1 MKKTI
6 LLSLMASSLLAE
18 DDGVFMSVGY
28 QIGEAAQMVKNTG
41 EIQKVSNAYEN
52 LNNLLTRYNELK
64 QTASSTNSSTA
75 QAVDNLKESA
85 SRLKTTPNTAN
96 QAVSSALSSAVAMWQ
111 VIASNLANNSL
122 PTDKYNEINT
132 ISQSLQNTLEN
143 KNTANNNITIEN
155 DYEQLLTQASTIIST
170 LQSQCPGI
178 DGGNGKPWGINA
190 SGNACNIFGSTFS
203 AINSMIN
210 SAKKAAEQA
219 RRTAP
224 EGPNQQSAF
233 NSMINSAKKAAEQA
247 RRTAPEGPNQQSAF
261 TDADFTK
268 NLNQVSSVINDTISY
283 LKGDNLATIYN
294 TLQKTPDSKGFHSL
308 VSRSSYS
315 YSLNET
321 KYSEFQTTTKE
332 FGHNPFRSVGL
343 INSQSNNGAMNGV
356 GVQLGYKQFFGKN
369 KFFGIRYY
377 AFFDYNH
384 AYIKSNFFN
393 SASNVFT
400 YGAGSDLLL
409 NFINGGSD
417 KNRKVSFG
425 IFGGI
430 ALAGTTW
437 LNNQSANLKITNSAY
452 SAKINNTNF
461 QFLFNTGLRL
471 QGIHHG
477 VELGV
482 KIPTI
487 NTNYYSFMGAKLA
500 FRRLYSVYFN
510 YVLAY

>member
-6 LLSLMASSLLAE
+6 LLSLMASSLFAE
-18 DDGVFMSVGY
+18 DDGAYMSVGY

-64 QTASSTNSSTA
+64 QTASNTNSSTA
-75 QAVDNLKESA
+75 QAIDNLKESA

-96 QAVSSALSSAVAMWQ
+96 QAVSSALSSAVGMWQ
-111 VIASNLANNSL
+111 VVASNLANNSL
-122 PTDKYNEINT
+122 STSEYNKINA
-132 ISQSLQNTLEN
+132 ISQLLQNTLEN
-143 KNTANNNITIEN
+143 KNNDLKIEN
-155 DYEQLLTQASTIIST
+155 DYDHLLTQASTIINT

-190 SGNACNIFGSTFS
+190 SGNACAIFGNTFS
-203 AINSMIN
+203 AINSMID
-210 SAKKAAEQA
+210 SAKKAAEQF
-219 RRTAP
+219 RRTDP
-224 EGPNQQSAF
+224 SQPQNQQSAF
-233 NSMINSAKKAAEQA
+233 NN
-247 RRTAPEGPNQQSAF
+247 
-261 TDADFTK
+261 ADFNK

-283 LKGDNLATIYN
+283 LKGDNLETIYN
-294 TLQKTPDSKGFHSL
+294 TIQKTPNSKGFQSL

-321 KYSEFQTTTKE
+321 QYSQFQTTTKE

-437 LNNQSANLKITNSAY
+437 LNNQSANLRITNSAY

-477 VELGV
+477 IELGV

-500 FRRLYSVYFN
+500 YRRLYSLYLN

>member
-6 LLSLMASSLLAE
+6 LLSLMVSSLLAE

-28 QIGEAAQMVKNTG
+28 QIGEAA
-41 EIQKVSNAYEN
+41 QKVSNAYEN

-64 QTASSTNSSTA
+64 QTASNTDSSTA
-75 QAVDNLKESA
+75 QAINNLKESA
-85 SRLKTTPNTAN
+85 NRLKTTPNTAN

-122 PTDKYNEINT
+122 SASEYEKLKAT
-132 ISQSLQNTLEN
+132 SQLLQNTLEN
-143 KNTANNNITIEN
+143 KNTANNNTTIEN
-155 DYEQLLTQASTIIST
+155 DASKLLDDAKTIINT

-190 SGNACNIFGSTFS
+190 SGNACNIFGNTFS
-203 AINSMIN
+203 AINSMID
-210 SAKKAAEQA
+210 SAKKAAEQS
-219 RRTAP
+219 RRTDP
-224 EGPNQQSAF
+224 SQPNQ
-233 NSMINSAKKAAEQA
+233 
-247 RRTAPEGPNQQSAF
+247 PNTF
-261 TDADFTK
+261 TDADFNK

-283 LKGDNLATIYN
+283 LKGENLATIYN
-294 TLQKTPDSKGFHSL
+294 TLQKTPGSKGFQSL

-332 FGHNPFRSVGL
+332 FGNNPFRSVGL

-417 KNRKVSFG
+417 KNRKISFG

-437 LNNQSANLKITNSAY
+437 LNSQSANLKTTNSAY

>member
-6 LLSLMASSLLAE
+6 LLSLVASSLFAE
-18 DDGVFMSVGY
+18 NDGVFMSVGY
-28 QIGEAAQMVKNTG
+28 QIGEAAQIVKNTG
-41 EIQKVSNAYEN
+41 EIQKLSDTYEN
-52 LNNLLTRYNELK
+52 LDNLLTRYNELK
-64 QTASSTNSSTA
+64 QTATNTDSSTT
-75 QAVDNLKESA
+75 QAINNLKQSA
-85 SRLKTTPNTAN
+85 DRLKTTPNTAN
-96 QAVSSALSSAVAMWQ
+96 QAVSSALSSAVGMWQ
-111 VIASNLANNSL
+111 VIASNLANGTLS
-122 PTDKYNEINT
+122 TSEYNKINA
-132 ISQSLQNTLEN
+132 ISQLLQNTLEN
-143 KNTANNNITIEN
+143 KNNELTIAN
-155 DYEQLLTQASTIIST
+155 DYDQLLTQAKTIITT
-170 LQSQCPGI
+170 LQSQCPGV
-178 DGGNGKPWGINA
+178 DGGNGTPWGINA
-190 SGNACNIFGSTFS
+190 SGNACNIFGNTFN

-210 SAKKAAEQA
+210 SAKEAAAQS
-219 RRTAP
+219 RRTDP
-224 EGPNQQSAF
+224 ENPNTPTA
-233 NSMINSAKKAAEQA
+233 IN
-247 RRTAPEGPNQQSAF
+247 
-261 TDADFTK
+261 ADFTK
-268 NLNQVSSVINDTISY
+268 NLNQVSSIINDTISY
-283 LKGDNLATIYN
+283 LKGDNLETIYN
-294 TLQKTPDSKGFHSL
+294 TLQKTPDSKGFQSL

-321 KYSEFQTTTKE
+321 QYSQFQTTTKE

-343 INSQSNNGAMNGV
+343 INSQTNNGAMNGV

-417 KNRKVSFG
+417 RNRKISFG

-437 LNNQSANLKITNSAY
+437 LNSQFVNLKTTTNIY

-477 VELGV
+477 IELGV

-487 NTNYYSFMGAKLA
+487 NTNYYSFLGAKLA
-500 FRRLYSVYFN
+500 YRRLYSVYLN

>member
-18 DDGVFMSVGY
+18 DNGAYMSVGY
-28 QIGEAAQMVKNTG
+28 QIGEAVQQVKNTG

-64 QTASSTNSSTA
+64 QTASNTNSSTT
-75 QAVDNLKESA
+75 QAIDNLKESA

-96 QAVSSALSSAVAMWQ
+96 QAVSSALSSAVGMWQ
-111 VIASNLANNSL
+111 VVASNLASGTL
-122 PTDKYNEINT
+122 PTDKYNKINA
-132 ISQSLQNTLEN
+132 ISQLLQNTLN
-143 KNTANNNITIEN
+143 KNNDLTIGN
-155 DYEQLLTQASTIIST
+155 DYDHLLTQASTIINT
-170 LQSQCPGI
+170 LQTQCPGI
-178 DGGNGKPWGINA
+178 DGGNGKPWGINT
-190 SGNACNIFGSTFS
+190 SGNACNIFGNTFN
-203 AINSMIN
+203 AINSMID
-210 SAKKAAEQA
+210 SAKKAATDA
-219 RRTAP
+219 RRTSP
-224 EGPNQQSAF
+224 ESPNQ
-233 NSMINSAKKAAEQA
+233 
-247 RRTAPEGPNQQSAF
+247 PSAF
-261 TDADFTK
+261 TDADFNK

-321 KYSEFQTTTKE
+321 QYSQFQTTTKE

-377 AFFDYNH
+377 GFFDYNY

-500 FRRLYSVYFN
+500 YRRLYSLYLN

>member
-64 QTASSTNSSTA
+64 QTASSTDSSTA
-75 QAVDNLKESA
+75 QAIDNLKESA

-111 VIASNLANNSL
+111 VIASNLANGTL
-122 PTDKYNEINT
+122 PTSEYNKINA

-143 KNTANNNITIEN
+143 KNNDLTIGN
-155 DYEQLLTQASTIIST
+155 DYEQLLTQASTIINT

-190 SGNACNIFGSTFS
+190 SGNACNIFGNTFS
-203 AINSMIN
+203 AITSMID
-210 SAKKAAEQA
+210 SAKKAAAQS
-219 RRTAP
+219 RRTDP
-224 EGPNQQSAF
+224 ENPNKQNTFTNTDF
-233 NSMINSAKKAAEQA
+233 N
-247 RRTAPEGPNQQSAF
+247 
-261 TDADFTK
+261 K

-283 LKGDNLATIYN
+283 LKGENLATIYN
-294 TLQKTPDSKGFHSL
+294 TLQKTPGSKGFQSL

-409 NFINGGSD
+409 NLINGGSD
-417 KNRKVSFG
+417 KNRKISFG

-437 LNNQSANLKITNSAY
+437 LNSQFVNLKTTTSIYN
-452 SAKINNTNF
+452 AKINNTNF

>member
-6 LLSLMASSLLAE
+6 LLSLMVSSLLAE
-18 DDGVFMSVGY
+18 NDGVFMSVGY

-64 QTASSTNSSTA
+64 QTASNTDSSTA
-75 QAVDNLKESA
+75 QAIDNLKESA
-85 SRLKTTPNTAN
+85 SRLKTTPNSAN

-122 PTDKYNEINT
+122 PTDKYNKINT
-132 ISQSLQNTLEN
+132 ISQSLQNTLEK
-143 KNTANNNITIEN
+143 KNDLTIAN
-155 DYEQLLTQASTIIST
+155 DYDQLLTQASTIINT

-190 SGNACNIFGSTFS
+190 SGNACNIFGNTFS

-210 SAKKAAEQA
+210 SAKEAAAEA

-224 EGPNQQSAF
+224 EVPNQPSAF
-233 NSMINSAKKAAEQA
+233 NN
-247 RRTAPEGPNQQSAF
+247 
-261 TDADFTK
+261 ADFNK
-268 NLNQVSSVINDTISY
+268 NLNEVSSVINDTISY
-283 LKGDNLATIYN
+283 LKGDNLETIYN

-321 KYSEFQTTTKE
+321 QYSEFQTTTKE

-377 AFFDYNH
+377 AFFDYNY

-409 NFINGGSD
+409 NFINGGSNQ
-417 KNRKVSFG
+417 NRKVSFG

-437 LNNQSANLKITNSAY
+437 LNSQLVNLKTTTSIYN
-452 SAKINNTNF
+452 AKINNTNF

-500 FRRLYSVYFN
+500 YRRLYSVYFN

>member
-6 LLSLMASSLLAE
+6 LLSLMVSSLLAE

-75 QAVDNLKESA
+75 QAINNLKESA
-85 SRLKTTPNTAN
+85 NRLKTTPNTAN

-111 VIASNLANNSL
+111 VIASNLANGTLS
-122 PTDKYNEINT
+122 TSEYEKINT

-143 KNTANNNITIEN
+143 KNTANNNTTIDN
-155 DYEQLLTQASTIIST
+155 DASKLLDDAKTIINT
-170 LQSQCPGI
+170 LQSQCPRI

-190 SGNACNIFGSTFS
+190 SGNACNIFGNTFN
-203 AINSMIN
+203 AITSMID
-210 SAKKAAEQA
+210 SAKKAAAES
-219 RRTAP
+219 RRTNDP
-224 EGPNQQSAF
+224 SQGTNQQ
-233 NSMINSAKKAAEQA
+233 N
-247 RRTAPEGPNQQSAF
+247 AF
-261 TDADFTK
+261 TNADFNK

-283 LKGDNLATIYN
+283 LKGENLATIYN
-294 TLQKTPDSKGFHSL
+294 TLQKTPGSKGFQSL

-321 KYSEFQTTTKE
+321 QYSEFQTTTKE
-332 FGHNPFRSVGL
+332 FGNNPFRSVGL
-343 INSQSNNGAMNGV
+343 INSQSNNGVMNGV

-409 NFINGGSD
+409 NLINGGSNQ
-417 KNRKVSFG
+417 NRKISFG

-437 LNNQSANLKITNSAY
+437 LNSQSVNLKTTTSIYN
-452 SAKINNTNF
+452 AKINNTNF

>member
-18 DDGVFMSVGY
+18 NDGVFMSVGY
-28 QIGEAAQMVKNTG
+28 QIGEAVQQVKNTG

-64 QTASSTNSSTA
+64 QTASNTNSSTT
-75 QAVDNLKESA
+75 QAINNLKESA
-85 SRLKTTPNTAN
+85 SRLKTTPNSAN
-96 QAVSSALSSAVAMWQ
+96 QAVSSALSSAVGMWQ
-111 VIASNLANNSL
+111 VIASNLASGTL
-122 PTDKYNEINT
+122 PTNKYNEINA
-132 ISQSLQNTLEN
+132 ISQVLQNTLEN
-143 KNTANNNITIEN
+143 KNNDLTIAN
-155 DYEQLLTQASTIIST
+155 DYDQLLTQASTIIST

-190 SGNACNIFGSTFS
+190 SGNACAIFGSTFS
-203 AINSMIN
+203 AINSMID
-210 SAKKAAEQA
+210 SAKKAAAEA

-224 EGPNQQSAF
+224 EGLNQ
-233 NSMINSAKKAAEQA
+233 
-247 RRTAPEGPNQQSAF
+247 PSAF
-261 TDADFTK
+261 TNADFNK

-294 TLQKTPDSKGFHSL
+294 TLQKTPGSKGFHSL

-321 KYSEFQTTTKE
+321 QYSQFQTTTKE

-437 LNNQSANLKITNSAY
+437 LNSQSANLKITNSAY

>member
-18 DDGVFMSVGY
+18 NDGVFMSVGY
-28 QIGEAAQMVKNTG
+28 QIGEAVQQVKNTG

-64 QTASSTNSSTA
+64 QTASSTDSSTA
-75 QAVDNLKESA
+75 QAINNLKESA

-122 PTDKYNEINT
+122 SSSEYEKINT
-132 ISQSLQNTLEN
+132 ISQLLQNTLEN
-143 KNTANNNITIEN
+143 KNDLTIGN
-155 DYEQLLTQASTIIST
+155 DYEHLLTQASTIINT

-190 SGNACNIFGSTFS
+190 SGNACNIFGNTFS
-203 AINSMIN
+203 AINSMID
-210 SAKKAAEQA
+210 SAKKAAEQF
-219 RRTAP
+219 RRTDPSQGA
-224 EGPNQQSAF
+224 
-233 NSMINSAKKAAEQA
+233 
-247 RRTAPEGPNQQSAF
+247 NQQSAF
-261 TDADFTK
+261 TDANFTK

-283 LKGDNLATIYN
+283 LKGENLETIYN
-294 TLQKTPDSKGFHSL
+294 TLQKTPGSKGFQSL

-417 KNRKVSFG
+417 RNRKISFG

-437 LNNQSANLKITNSAY
+437 LNSQFVNLKTTTSIYN
-452 SAKINNTNF
+452 AKINNTNF

-510 YVLAY
+510 YILAY

>member
-6 LLSLMASSLLAE
+6 LLSLMVSSLLAE
-18 DDGVFMSVGY
+18 NDGVFMSVGY
-28 QIGEAAQMVKNTG
+28 QIGEAVQQVKNTG

-64 QTASSTNSSTA
+64 QTASNTNSSTT
-75 QAVDNLKESA
+75 QAINNLKESA
-85 SRLKTTPNTAN
+85 NRLKTTPNSAN
-96 QAVSSALSSAVAMWQ
+96 QAVSSALSSAVGMWQ
-111 VIASNLANNSL
+111 VIASNLASGTL
-122 PTDKYNEINT
+122 PTDKYNQINA
-132 ISQSLQNTLEN
+132 ISQVLQNTLEN
-143 KNTANNNITIEN
+143 KNNNLTIGN
-155 DYEQLLTQASTIIST
+155 DYDQLLTQASTIIST

-190 SGNACNIFGSTFS
+190 SGNACAIFGNTFS
-203 AINSMIN
+203 AITSMID

-219 RRTAP
+219 RRTDP
-224 EGPNQQSAF
+224 EGPNQ
-233 NSMINSAKKAAEQA
+233 
-247 RRTAPEGPNQQSAF
+247 PSAF
-261 TDADFTK
+261 TNADFTK

-321 KYSEFQTTTKE
+321 QYSQFQTTTKE

-343 INSQSNNGAMNGV
+343 INSQINNGAMNGL
-356 GVQLGYKQFFGKN
+356 GVQLGYKQFFGQN

-437 LNNQSANLKITNSAY
+437 LNSQLVNLKTTTSIY

-500 FRRLYSVYFN
+500 YRRLYSVYFN

>member
-18 DDGVFMSVGY
+18 NDGVFMSVGY
-28 QIGEAAQMVKNTG
+28 QIGEAVQQVKNTG

-64 QTASSTNSSTA
+64 QTASNTNSSTA
-75 QAVDNLKESA
+75 QAIDNLKESA
-85 SRLKTTPNTAN
+85 SRLKTTPNSAN
-96 QAVSSALSSAVAMWQ
+96 QAVSSALSSAVGMWQ
-111 VIASNLANNSL
+111 VIASNLANGTL
-122 PTDKYNEINT
+122 PASEYDKINA
-132 ISQSLQNTLEN
+132 ISQLLQNTLN
-143 KNTANNNITIEN
+143 KNNELTIGN
-155 DYEQLLTQASTIIST
+155 DYDQLLTQASTIINT
-170 LQSQCPGI
+170 LQTQCPGI

-190 SGNACNIFGSTFS
+190 SGNACAIFGNTFN
-203 AINSMIN
+203 AINSMIS
-210 SAKKAAEQA
+210 SAKKAAADA

-224 EGPNQQSAF
+224 ESPSQPSAF
-233 NSMINSAKKAAEQA
+233 NN
-247 RRTAPEGPNQQSAF
+247 
-261 TDADFTK
+261 ADFNK
-268 NLNQVSSVINDTISY
+268 NLNQVSSVIDDTISY

-294 TLQKTPDSKGFHSL
+294 TLQKTPDSKGFQSL

-321 KYSEFQTTTKE
+321 QYSQFQTTTKE

-343 INSQSNNGAMNGV
+343 INSQINNGAMNGV

-417 KNRKVSFG
+417 KNRKISFG

-437 LNNQSANLKITNSAY
+437 LNSQSANLKITNSAY

-500 FRRLYSVYFN
+500 YRRLYSVYFN

>member
-6 LLSLMASSLLAE
+6 LLPLMVSSLLAE
-18 DDGVFMSVGY
+18 NDGVFMSVGY
-28 QIGEAAQMVKNTG
+28 QIGEAVQQVKNTG

-64 QTASSTNSSTA
+64 QTASNTNSSTA
-75 QAVDNLKESA
+75 QAIDNLKESA
-85 SRLKTTPNTAN
+85 SRLKTTPNSAN

-111 VIASNLANNSL
+111 VIASNLAKNSL
-122 PTDKYNEINT
+122 PTSEYNKINA
-132 ISQSLQNTLEN
+132 ISQLLQNTLEN
-143 KNTANNNITIEN
+143 KNTANNNTTIDN
-155 DYEQLLTQASTIIST
+155 DASKLLDDAKTIINT

-203 AINSMIN
+203 AINSMID
-210 SAKKAAEQA
+210 SAKKAAAEA

-224 EGPNQQSAF
+224 ENQ
-233 NSMINSAKKAAEQA
+233 
-247 RRTAPEGPNQQSAF
+247 NQPSAF
-261 TDADFTK
+261 TNADFTK

-294 TLQKTPDSKGFHSL
+294 TLQKTPGSKGFQGL

-321 KYSEFQTTTKE
+321 KYSQFQTTTKE

-343 INSQSNNGAMNGV
+343 INSQSDNGAMNGV

-437 LNNQSANLKITNSAY
+437 LNSQLVNLKTTTSAY

-500 FRRLYSVYFN
+500 YRRLYSVYFN

>member
-18 DDGVFMSVGY
+18 NDGVFMSVGY

-41 EIQKVSNAYEN
+41 EIQKISNAYEN

-64 QTASSTNSSTA
+64 QTASNTNSSTA
-75 QAVDNLKESA
+75 QAIDNLKESA
-85 SRLKTTPNTAN
+85 NRLKTTPNTAN

-122 PTDKYNEINT
+122 PTNEYEKINT

-143 KNTANNNITIEN
+143 KNNELTIGN
-155 DYEQLLTQASTIIST
+155 DYEHLLTQASTIINT

-178 DGGNGKPWGINA
+178 DGGNGKPWGINT
-190 SGNACNIFGSTFS
+190 SGNACNIFGNTFN

-210 SAKKAAEQA
+210 SAKKAAAES
-219 RRTAP
+219 RRTNDP
-224 EGPNQQSAF
+224 SQG
-233 NSMINSAKKAAEQA
+233 
-247 RRTAPEGPNQQSAF
+247 TNQQSAF
-261 TDADFTK
+261 TDANFTK

-283 LKGDNLATIYN
+283 LKGENLATIYN
-294 TLQKTPDSKGFHSL
+294 TLQKTPGSKGFQGL

-332 FGHNPFRSVGL
+332 FGNNPFRSVGL

-417 KNRKVSFG
+417 KNRKISFG

-437 LNNQSANLKITNSAY
+437 LNSQFVNLKTTTSIYN
-452 SAKINNTNF
+452 AKINNTNF

-500 FRRLYSVYFN
+500 YRRLYSVYFN

>member
-64 QTASSTNSSTA
+64 QTASNTNSSTA
-75 QAVDNLKESA
+75 QAIDNLKESA
-85 SRLKTTPNTAN
+85 NRLKTTPNTAN
-96 QAVSSALSSAVAMWQ
+96 QAVSSALSSAVGMWQ
-111 VIASNLANNSL
+111 VIASNLANGTL
-122 PTDKYNEINT
+122 PTSEYEKLKAT
-132 ISQSLQNTLEN
+132 SQLLQNTLEN
-143 KNTANNNITIEN
+143 KNTANNNTTIDN
-155 DYEQLLTQASTIIST
+155 DASKLLDDAKTIIST

-190 SGNACNIFGSTFS
+190 SGNACNIFGNTFS
-203 AINSMIN
+203 AINSMID
-210 SAKKAAEQA
+210 SAKKAAAES
-219 RRTAP
+219 RRTNDP
-224 EGPNQQSAF
+224 SQG
-233 NSMINSAKKAAEQA
+233 
-247 RRTAPEGPNQQSAF
+247 TNQQSAF
-261 TDADFTK
+261 TDANFTK

-283 LKGDNLATIYN
+283 LKGENLATIYN
-294 TLQKTPDSKGFHSL
+294 TLQKTPGSKGFQGL

-321 KYSEFQTTTKE
+321 KYSQFQTTTKE
-332 FGHNPFRSVGL
+332 FGNNPFRSVGL

-409 NFINGGSD
+409 NLINGGSNQ
-417 KNRKVSFG
+417 NRKISFG

-437 LNNQSANLKITNSAY
+437 LNSQFVNLKTTTSIYN
-452 SAKINNTNF
+452 AKINNTNF

>member
-6 LLSLMASSLLAE
+6 LLSLMVSSLLAE

-64 QTASSTNSSTA
+64 QTASNTNSSTT
-75 QAVDNLKESA
+75 QAINNLKESA
-85 SRLKTTPNTAN
+85 SRLKTTPNTAKE
-96 QAVSSALSSAVAMWQ
+96 AVSSALSSAVGMWQ
-111 VIASNLANNSL
+111 VIASNLASGTL
-122 PTDKYNEINT
+122 PTSEYNQINA
-132 ISQSLQNTLEN
+132 ISQLLQNTLEN
-143 KNTANNNITIEN
+143 KNNDLKIEN
-155 DYEQLLTQASTIIST
+155 DYDQLLTQAGTIIST
-170 LQSQCPGI
+170 LQSQCPGV

-190 SGNACNIFGSTFS
+190 SGNACAIFGNTFN
-203 AINSMIN
+203 AITSMIN
-210 SAKKAAEQA
+210 SAKEAAKQA
-219 RRTAP
+219 RRDNP
-224 EGPNQQSAF
+224 EGPNQ
-233 NSMINSAKKAAEQA
+233 
-247 RRTAPEGPNQQSAF
+247 PSAF
-261 TDADFTK
+261 TNADFTK

-321 KYSEFQTTTKE
+321 QYSQFQTTTKE

-377 AFFDYNH
+377 GFFDYNH

-437 LNNQSANLKITNSAY
+437 LNSQLVNLKTTNSAY

-500 FRRLYSVYFN
+500 YRRLYSVYFN

>member
-6 LLSLMASSLLAE
+6 LLSLMASSLFAE
-18 DDGVFMSVGY
+18 DDGAYMSVGY

-64 QTASSTNSSTA
+64 QTDTNTDSSTT
-75 QAVDNLKESA
+75 QAIDNLKESA
-85 SRLKTTPNTAN
+85 NRLKTTPNTAN
-96 QAVSSALSSAVAMWQ
+96 QAVSSALSSAVGMWQ

-122 PTDKYNEINT
+122 PTDKYNEINA
-132 ISQSLQNTLEN
+132 ISQLLQNTLEN
-143 KNTANNNITIEN
+143 KNNDLTIEN
-155 DYEQLLTQASTIIST
+155 DYEHLLTQASTIITT
-170 LQSQCPGI
+170 LQSQCPSV

-190 SGNACNIFGSTFS
+190 SGNACAIFGNTFN
-203 AINSMIN
+203 AITSMID
-210 SAKKAAEQA
+210 SAKKAAADA

-233 NSMINSAKKAAEQA
+233 NN
-247 RRTAPEGPNQQSAF
+247 
-261 TDADFTK
+261 ADFTK

-283 LKGDNLATIYN
+283 LKGDNLETIYN
-294 TLQKTPDSKGFHSL
+294 AIQKTPNSKGFQSL

-321 KYSEFQTTTKE
+321 QYSQFQTTTKE

-377 AFFDYNH
+377 GFFDYNY

-417 KNRKVSFG
+417 RNRKVSFG

-477 VELGV
+477 IELGV

-500 FRRLYSVYFN
+500 YRRLYSLYLN

>member
-18 DDGVFMSVGY
+18 NDGVFMSVGY

-64 QTASSTNSSTA
+64 QTASNTNSSTA
-75 QAVDNLKESA
+75 QAIDNLKESA
-85 SRLKTTPNTAN
+85 NRLKTTPNSAN

-111 VIASNLANNSL
+111 VIASNLANGTL
-122 PTDKYNEINT
+122 PTNEYDKINA

-143 KNTANNNITIEN
+143 KNTANNNTTIDN
-155 DYEQLLTQASTIIST
+155 DYDQLLTRASTIIST

-190 SGNACNIFGSTFS
+190 SGNACNIFGNTFN
-203 AINSMIN
+203 AITSMID
-210 SAKKAAEQA
+210 SAKKAAEQS
-219 RRTAP
+219 RRTDP
-224 EGPNQQSAF
+224 SQPN
-233 NSMINSAKKAAEQA
+233 
-247 RRTAPEGPNQQSAF
+247 TF

-268 NLNQVSSVINDTISY
+268 NLNEVSSVINDTISY
-283 LKGDNLATIYN
+283 LKGENLATIYN
-294 TLQKTPDSKGFHSL
+294 TLQKTPNSKGFQSL

-321 KYSEFQTTTKE
+321 QYSEFQTTTKE

-409 NFINGGSD
+409 NFINGGSNQ
-417 KNRKVSFG
+417 NRKISFG

-437 LNNQSANLKITNSAY
+437 LNSQFVNLKTTTSIYN
-452 SAKINNTNF
+452 AKINNTNF

>member
-6 LLSLMASSLLAE
+6 LLPLMASSLLAE
-18 DDGVFMSVGY
+18 NDGVFMSVGY
-28 QIGEAAQMVKNTG
+28 QIGEAVQQVKNTG

-64 QTASSTNSSTA
+64 QTASNTNSSTA
-75 QAVDNLKESA
+75 QAINNLKESA
-85 SRLKTTPNTAN
+85 SRLKTTPNSAN
-96 QAVSSALSSAVAMWQ
+96 QAVSSALSSAVGMWQ
-111 VIASNLANNSL
+111 VVASNLASGTL
-122 PTDKYNEINT
+122 PTDKYNQINA
-132 ISQSLQNTLEN
+132 ISQLLQNTLEN
-143 KNTANNNITIEN
+143 KNNDLKIEN
-155 DYEQLLTQASTIIST
+155 DYDQLLTQASTIIST

-178 DGGNGKPWGINA
+178 DGGNGKPWDINA
-190 SGNACNIFGSTFS
+190 SGNACNIFGNTFN
-203 AINSMIN
+203 AITSMID

-219 RRTAP
+219 RRTDP
-224 EGPNQQSAF
+224 EGPNQ
-233 NSMINSAKKAAEQA
+233 
-247 RRTAPEGPNQQSAF
+247 PNAF
-261 TDADFTK
+261 TNADFNK

-294 TLQKTPDSKGFHSL
+294 TLQKTPGSKGLNL

-321 KYSEFQTTTKE
+321 QYSEFQTTTKE

-400 YGAGSDLLL
+400 YGTGSDLLL

-417 KNRKVSFG
+417 KNRKISFG

-437 LNNQSANLKITNSAY
+437 LNNQSANLKITNSTY

-500 FRRLYSVYFN
+500 YRRLYSVYFN

>member
-6 LLSLMASSLLAE
+6 LLSLMVSSLLAE
-18 DDGVFMSVGY
+18 NDGVFMSVGY
-28 QIGEAAQMVKNTG
+28 QIGEAVQRVKNTG

-64 QTASSTNSSTA
+64 QTASSTDSSTA
-75 QAVDNLKESA
+75 QAINNLKESA
-85 SRLKTTPNTAN
+85 NRLKTTPNSAN
-96 QAVSSALSSAVAMWQ
+96 QAVSSALSSAVGMWQ
-111 VIASNLANNSL
+111 VVASNLASGTL
-122 PTDKYNEINT
+122 PTDKYNQINA
-132 ISQSLQNTLEN
+132 ISQLLQNTLN
-143 KNTANNNITIEN
+143 KNNELTIDN
-155 DYEQLLTQASTIIST
+155 DASKLLDDAKTIITT
-170 LQSQCPGI
+170 LQTQCPGV

-203 AINSMIN
+203 AINSMID
-210 SAKKAAEQA
+210 SAKEAAADA

-224 EGPNQQSAF
+224 ESPSQPSAF
-233 NSMINSAKKAAEQA
+233 NN
-247 RRTAPEGPNQQSAF
+247 
-261 TDADFTK
+261 ADFNK

-321 KYSEFQTTTKE
+321 QYSQFQTTTKE

-343 INSQSNNGAMNGV
+343 INSQINNGAMNGV

-437 LNNQSANLKITNSAY
+437 LNSQLVNLKTTTSIYN
-452 SAKINNTNF
+452 AKINNTNF

-500 FRRLYSVYFN
+500 YRRLYSVYFN

>member
-18 DDGVFMSVGY
+18 DDGVFLSVGY

-64 QTASSTNSSTA
+64 QTASNTDSSTA
-75 QAVDNLKESA
+75 QAIDNLKESA
-85 SRLKTTPNTAN
+85 NRLKTTPNSTN
-96 QAVSSALSSAVAMWQ
+96 QAVSSALSSAVGMWQ

-122 PTDKYNEINT
+122 PTSEYEKINT

-143 KNTANNNITIEN
+143 KNNNLTIGN
-155 DYEQLLTQASTIIST
+155 DYEHLLGQASAIIST

-190 SGNACNIFGSTFS
+190 SGNACNIFGNTFS

-210 SAKKAAEQA
+210 SAKKAAAQS
-219 RRTAP
+219 RRTDP
-224 EGPNQQSAF
+224 ESPNQ
-233 NSMINSAKKAAEQA
+233 
-247 RRTAPEGPNQQSAF
+247 PNTF
-261 TDADFTK
+261 TDADFNK

-294 TLQKTPDSKGFHSL
+294 TIQKTPGSKGFQSL
-308 VSRSSYS
+308 VSRSSHS

-321 KYSEFQTTTKE
+321 QYSEFQTTTKE

-409 NFINGGSD
+409 NFINGGSNQ
-417 KNRKVSFG
+417 NRKISFG

-437 LNNQSANLKITNSAY
+437 LNSQFVNLKTTTSIY

-500 FRRLYSVYFN
+500 YRRLYSVYFN

>member
-18 DDGVFMSVGY
+18 NDGVFMSVGY
-28 QIGEAAQMVKNTG
+28 QIGEAVQQVKNTG

-64 QTASSTNSSTA
+64 QTASNTNSSTA
-75 QAVDNLKESA
+75 QAIDNLKESA

-96 QAVSSALSSAVAMWQ
+96 QAVSSALSSAVGMWQ
-111 VIASNLANNSL
+111 VVASNLASGTL
-122 PTDKYNEINT
+122 PTNKYNEINA
-132 ISQSLQNTLEN
+132 ISQLLQNTLN
-143 KNTANNNITIEN
+143 KNNELTIEN
-155 DYEQLLTQASTIIST
+155 DYDQLLTQASTIINT

-190 SGNACNIFGSTFS
+190 SGNACTIFGNTFS
-203 AINSMIN
+203 AITSMID
-210 SAKKAAEQA
+210 SAKKAAADA

-224 EGPNQQSAF
+224 ENPNQQNSF
-233 NSMINSAKKAAEQA
+233 NN
-247 RRTAPEGPNQQSAF
+247 
-261 TDADFTK
+261 ADFNK
-268 NLNQVSSVINDTISY
+268 NLNQVSSVIDDTISY

-294 TLQKTPDSKGFHSL
+294 TLQKTPDSKGFQSL

-321 KYSEFQTTTKE
+321 QYSEFQTTTKE

-437 LNNQSANLKITNSAY
+437 LNSQSANLKITNSAY
-452 SAKINNTNF
+452 NAKINNTNF

-500 FRRLYSVYFN
+500 YRRLYSVYFN

>member
-1 MKKTI
+1 
-6 LLSLMASSLLAE
+6 MASSLLAE

-64 QTASSTNSSTA
+64 QTASNTNSSTA
-75 QAVDNLKESA
+75 QAIDNLKESA
-85 SRLKTTPNTAN
+85 NRLKTTPNSAN
-96 QAVSSALSSAVAMWQ
+96 QAVSSALSSAVGMWQ

-122 PTDKYNEINT
+122 PTSEYEKINT

-143 KNTANNNITIEN
+143 KNNELTIGN
-155 DYEQLLTQASTIIST
+155 DYDQLLTQASTIINT

-190 SGNACNIFGSTFS
+190 SGNACNIFGNTFN
-203 AINSMIN
+203 AINSMID
-210 SAKKAAEQA
+210 SAKKAAAQS
-219 RRTAP
+219 RRTDP
-224 EGPNQQSAF
+224 ENPNQ
-233 NSMINSAKKAAEQA
+233 
-247 RRTAPEGPNQQSAF
+247 PNTF
-261 TDADFTK
+261 TDADFNK

-283 LKGDNLATIYN
+283 LKGENLATIYN
-294 TLQKTPDSKGFHSL
+294 TLQKTPNSKGFQSL

-321 KYSEFQTTTKE
+321 QYSQFQTTTKE
-332 FGHNPFRSVGL
+332 FGNNPFRSVGL
-343 INSQSNNGAMNGV
+343 INSQSNSGAMNGV

-409 NFINGGSD
+409 NFINGGSNQ
-417 KNRKVSFG
+417 NRKISFG

-437 LNNQSANLKITNSAY
+437 LNSQFVNLKTTTSIYN
-452 SAKINNTNF
+452 AKINNTNF

>member
-6 LLSLMASSLLAE
+6 LLSLMVSSLLAE
-18 DDGVFMSVGY
+18 NDGVFMSVGY
-28 QIGEAAQMVKNTG
+28 QIGEAVQQVKNTG

-64 QTASSTNSSTA
+64 QTASNTNSSTT
-75 QAVDNLKESA
+75 QAIDNLKESA

-96 QAVSSALSSAVAMWQ
+96 QAVSSALSSAVGMWQ

-122 PTDKYNEINT
+122 STSEYNKINA
-132 ISQSLQNTLEN
+132 ISQLLQNTLEN
-143 KNTANNNITIEN
+143 KNNDLKIEN
-155 DYEQLLTQASTIIST
+155 DYEHLLTQASTIINT
-170 LQSQCPGI
+170 LQSQCPGV

-190 SGNACNIFGSTFS
+190 SGNACAIFGNTFN
-203 AINSMIN
+203 AINSMID
-210 SAKKAAEQA
+210 SAKKAAADA
-219 RRTAP
+219 RRTSP
-224 EGPNQQSAF
+224 KS
-233 NSMINSAKKAAEQA
+233 
-247 RRTAPEGPNQQSAF
+247 PNQQSAF
-261 TDADFTK
+261 TNADFNK

-283 LKGDNLATIYN
+283 LKGDNLETIYN
-294 TLQKTPDSKGFHSL
+294 AIQKTPNSKGFQSL

-321 KYSEFQTTTKE
+321 QYSQFQTTTKE

-377 AFFDYNH
+377 SFFDYNY

-400 YGAGSDLLL
+400 YGTGSDLLL

-500 FRRLYSVYFN
+500 YRRLYSLYLN

>member
-6 LLSLMASSLLAE
+6 LLPLMASSLLAE
-18 DDGVFMSVGY
+18 NDGVFMSVGY
-28 QIGEAAQMVKNTG
+28 QIGEAVQQVKNTG

-64 QTASSTNSSTA
+64 QTATNTDSSTA
-75 QAVDNLKESA
+75 QAINNLKESA
-85 SRLKTTPNTAN
+85 NRLKTTPNSAN
-96 QAVSSALSSAVAMWQ
+96 QAVSSALSSAVGMWQ
-111 VIASNLANNSL
+111 VVASNLANNSL
-122 PTDKYNEINT
+122 STSEYNKINA
-132 ISQSLQNTLEN
+132 ISQLLQNTLEN
-143 KNTANNNITIEN
+143 KNNDLKIEN
-155 DYEQLLTQASTIIST
+155 DYDHLLTQASTIINT

-190 SGNACNIFGSTFS
+190 SGNACAIFGNTFS
-203 AINSMIN
+203 AITSMID
-210 SAKKAAEQA
+210 SAKKAATQS
-219 RRTAP
+219 RRTDP
-224 EGPNQQSAF
+224 ENPNQQSAF
-233 NSMINSAKKAAEQA
+233 IN
-247 RRTAPEGPNQQSAF
+247 
-261 TDADFTK
+261 ADFNK

-321 KYSEFQTTTKE
+321 QYSQFQTTTKE

-343 INSQSNNGAMNGV
+343 INSQINNGAMNGV

-417 KNRKVSFG
+417 KNRKISFG

-437 LNNQSANLKITNSAY
+437 LNSQLVNLKTTTSIYN
-452 SAKINNTNF
+452 AKINNTNF

-500 FRRLYSVYFN
+500 YRRLYSVYFN

>member
-6 LLSLMASSLLAE
+6 LLSLMASSLFAE
-18 DDGVFMSVGY
+18 DDGAYMSVGY
-28 QIGEAAQMVKNTG
+28 QIGEAVQQVKNTG

-64 QTASSTNSSTA
+64 QTASNTDSSTA
-75 QAVDNLKESA
+75 QAIDNLKESA
-85 SRLKTTPNTAN
+85 SRLKTTPNSTN
-96 QAVSSALSSAVAMWQ
+96 QAVSSALSSAVGMWQ
-111 VIASNLANNSL
+111 VIASNLASGTL

-132 ISQSLQNTLEN
+132 ISQLLQNTLEN
-143 KNTANNNITIEN
+143 KNNELTIAN
-155 DYEQLLTQASTIIST
+155 DYDQLLTQASTIIST
-170 LQSQCPGI
+170 LQSQCPGV

-190 SGNACNIFGSTFS
+190 SGNACTIFGSTFN
-203 AINSMIN
+203 AINSMID
-210 SAKKAAEQA
+210 SAKEAAAQS
-219 RRTAP
+219 RRTDP
-224 EGPNQQSAF
+224 SQPNQ
-233 NSMINSAKKAAEQA
+233 
-247 RRTAPEGPNQQSAF
+247 PNAF
-261 TDADFTK
+261 TNADFNK

-294 TLQKTPDSKGFHSL
+294 TIQKTPGSKGFQSL
-308 VSRSSYS
+308 VSRSSHS

-321 KYSEFQTTTKE
+321 QYSEFQTTTKE

-409 NFINGGSD
+409 NFINGGSNQ
-417 KNRKVSFG
+417 NRKISFG

-437 LNNQSANLKITNSAY
+437 LNSQFVNLKTTTSIY

-500 FRRLYSVYFN
+500 YRRLYSVYFN

>member
-6 LLSLMASSLLAE
+6 LLSLMVSSLLAE
-18 DDGVFMSVGY
+18 NDGVFMSVGY
-28 QIGEAAQMVKNTG
+28 QIGEAVQQVKNTG

-64 QTASSTNSSTA
+64 QTASNTNSSTT
-75 QAVDNLKESA
+75 QSINNLKESA
-85 SRLKTTPNTAN
+85 SRLKTTPNSAN
-96 QAVSSALSSAVAMWQ
+96 QAVSSALSSAVGMWQ
-111 VIASNLANNSL
+111 VIASNLASGTL
-122 PTDKYNEINT
+122 PTDKYNQINA
-132 ISQSLQNTLEN
+132 ISQLLQNTLEN
-143 KNTANNNITIEN
+143 KNNDLKIEN
-155 DYEQLLTQASTIIST
+155 DYDQLLTQASTIINT

-190 SGNACNIFGSTFS
+190 SGNACAIFGSTFN
-203 AINSMIN
+203 AITSMID
-210 SAKKAAEQA
+210 SAKKAAAQS
-219 RRTAP
+219 RRTSP
-224 EGPNQQSAF
+224 EGPNQ
-233 NSMINSAKKAAEQA
+233 
-247 RRTAPEGPNQQSAF
+247 PNAF
-261 TDADFTK
+261 TNADFNK

-321 KYSEFQTTTKE
+321 QYSEFQTTTKE

-437 LNNQSANLKITNSAY
+437 LNSQFMNLKTTTSIY

-477 VELGV
+477 IELGV

>member
-6 LLSLMASSLLAE
+6 LLPLMASSLLAE
-18 DDGVFMSVGY
+18 NDGVFMSVGY
-28 QIGEAAQMVKNTG
+28 QIGEAVQQVKNTG

-64 QTASSTNSSTA
+64 QTASNTDSSTA
-75 QAVDNLKESA
+75 QAIDNLKESA
-85 SRLKTTPNTAN
+85 NRLKTTPNSAN
-96 QAVSSALSSAVAMWQ
+96 QAVSSALSSAVGMWQ
-111 VIASNLANNSL
+111 VIASNLASGTL
-122 PTDKYNEINT
+122 STDKYNQINA
-132 ISQSLQNTLEN
+132 ISQLLQNTLN
-143 KNTANNNITIEN
+143 KNNELTIGN
-155 DYEQLLTQASTIIST
+155 DYDQLLTQASTIITT
-170 LQSQCPGI
+170 LQTQCPGV

-190 SGNACNIFGSTFS
+190 SGNACAIFGNTFN
-203 AINSMIN
+203 AINSMID
-210 SAKKAAEQA
+210 SAKKAAAEA
-219 RRTAP
+219 RRTSP
-224 EGPNQQSAF
+224 EGPSQ
-233 NSMINSAKKAAEQA
+233 
-247 RRTAPEGPNQQSAF
+247 PSAF
-261 TDADFTK
+261 TNADFNK

-321 KYSEFQTTTKE
+321 QYSEFQTTTKE

-417 KNRKVSFG
+417 KNRKISFG

-437 LNNQSANLKITNSAY
+437 LNSQSANLKITNSAY

-500 FRRLYSVYFN
+500 YRRLYSVYFN

>member
-18 DDGVFMSVGY
+18 NDGVFMSVGY
-28 QIGEAAQMVKNTG
+28 QIGEAVQQVKNTG

-64 QTASSTNSSTA
+64 QTASNTNSSTA
-75 QAVDNLKESA
+75 QAIDNLKESA

-111 VIASNLANNSL
+111 VIASNLASGTL
-122 PTDKYNEINT
+122 PTSEYNQINA
-132 ISQSLQNTLEN
+132 ISQLLQNTLEN
-143 KNTANNNITIEN
+143 KNNDLKIEN
-155 DYEQLLTQASTIIST
+155 DYEHLLTQASTIINT

-190 SGNACNIFGSTFS
+190 SGNACTIFGNTFS
-203 AINSMIN
+203 AINSMIS
-210 SAKKAAEQA
+210 SAKKAAADA

-224 EGPNQQSAF
+224 ESPSQPSAF
-233 NSMINSAKKAAEQA
+233 NN
-247 RRTAPEGPNQQSAF
+247 
-261 TDADFTK
+261 ADFNK

-294 TLQKTPDSKGFHSL
+294 TLQKTPDSKGFQSL

-321 KYSEFQTTTKE
+321 QYSQFQTTTKE

-417 KNRKVSFG
+417 KNRKISFG

-437 LNNQSANLKITNSAY
+437 LNSQSANLKTTTSIYN
-452 SAKINNTNF
+452 AKINNTNF

-500 FRRLYSVYFN
+500 YRRLYSVYFN

>member
-18 DDGVFMSVGY
+18 NDGVFMSVGY

-64 QTASSTNSSTA
+64 QTASNTDSSTA
-75 QAVDNLKESA
+75 QAIDNLKESA
-85 SRLKTTPNTAN
+85 SRLKTTPNSAN

-122 PTDKYNEINT
+122 PTNEYEKINT
-132 ISQSLQNTLEN
+132 ISQSLQNTLEK
-143 KNTANNNITIEN
+143 KNYLTIEN
-155 DYEQLLTQASTIIST
+155 DYDQLLTQASTIINT

-190 SGNACNIFGSTFS
+190 SGNACNIFGNTFS
-203 AINSMIN
+203 AITSMIN
-210 SAKKAAEQA
+210 SAKKAAADA
-219 RRTAP
+219 RRT
-224 EGPNQQSAF
+224 S
-233 NSMINSAKKAAEQA
+233 
-247 RRTAPEGPNQQSAF
+247 PEGPNQQSAF
-261 TDADFTK
+261 TNADFNK

-294 TLQKTPDSKGFHSL
+294 TLQKTPGSKGFQSL

-321 KYSEFQTTTKE
+321 QYSQFQTTTKE

-377 AFFDYNH
+377 GFFDYNY

-409 NFINGGSD
+409 NFINGGSNQ
-417 KNRKVSFG
+417 NRKISFG

-437 LNNQSANLKITNSAY
+437 LNSQFVNLKTTTSIYN
-452 SAKINNTNF
+452 AKINNTNF

-500 FRRLYSVYFN
+500 YRRLYSVYFN

>member
-6 LLSLMASSLLAE
+6 LLSLMVSSLLAE
-18 DDGVFMSVGY
+18 NDGVFMSVGY
-28 QIGEAAQMVKNTG
+28 QIGEAVQQVKNTG

-64 QTASSTNSSTA
+64 QTASNTDSSTT
-75 QAVDNLKESA
+75 QAINNLKESA
-85 SRLKTTPNTAN
+85 SRLKTTPNSAN
-96 QAVSSALSSAVAMWQ
+96 QAVSSALSSAVGMWQ
-111 VIASNLANNSL
+111 VIASNLASGTL
-122 PTDKYNEINT
+122 PTDKYNQINA
-132 ISQSLQNTLEN
+132 ISQLLQNTLEN
-143 KNTANNNITIEN
+143 KNNDLKIEN
-155 DYEQLLTQASTIIST
+155 DYDQLLTQASTIINT

-190 SGNACNIFGSTFS
+190 SGNACTIFGSTFS
-203 AINSMIN
+203 AITSMID
-210 SAKKAAEQA
+210 SAKKAAEQF
-219 RRTAP
+219 RRTDP
-224 EGPNQQSAF
+224 SQPQNQQ
-233 NSMINSAKKAAEQA
+233 N
-247 RRTAPEGPNQQSAF
+247 AF

-268 NLNQVSSVINDTISY
+268 NLNQVSSVINNTISY

-294 TLQKTPDSKGFHSL
+294 TLQKTPDSKGFQSL

-321 KYSEFQTTTKE
+321 QYSEFQTTTKE

-343 INSQSNNGAMNGV
+343 INSQINNGAMNGV

-417 KNRKVSFG
+417 KNRKISFG

-437 LNNQSANLKITNSAY
+437 LNSQLVNLKTTTSIYN
-452 SAKINNTNF
+452 AKINNTNF

-500 FRRLYSVYFN
+500 YRRLYSVYFN

>member
-6 LLSLMASSLLAE
+6 LLSLMVSSLFAE
-18 DDGVFMSVGY
+18 DDGAYMSVGY

-64 QTASSTNSSTA
+64 QTASNTDSSTA
-75 QAVDNLKESA
+75 QAIDNLKESA

-96 QAVSSALSSAVAMWQ
+96 QAVSQALSSAVGMWQ

-122 PTDKYNEINT
+122 SSSEYEKLKAT
-132 ISQSLQNTLEN
+132 SQLLQNTLEN
-143 KNTANNNITIEN
+143 KNNNLKIEN
-155 DYEQLLTQASTIIST
+155 DYDQLLTQASTIINT
-170 LQSQCPGI
+170 LQSQCPGV

-190 SGNACNIFGSTFS
+190 SGNACAIFGNTFS
-203 AINSMIN
+203 AINSMID
-210 SAKKAAEQA
+210 SAKKAAAEA
-219 RRTAP
+219 RRTSP
-224 EGPNQQSAF
+224 ES
-233 NSMINSAKKAAEQA
+233 
-247 RRTAPEGPNQQSAF
+247 PNQQSAF
-261 TDADFTK
+261 TNADFNK

-283 LKGDNLATIYN
+283 LKGDNLETIYN
-294 TLQKTPDSKGFHSL
+294 TLQKTPNSKGFQSL

-321 KYSEFQTTTKE
+321 QYSQFQTTTKE

-377 AFFDYNH
+377 GFFDYNY

-477 VELGV
+477 IELGV

-500 FRRLYSVYFN
+500 YRRLYSLYLN

>member
-6 LLSLMASSLLAE
+6 LLSLMASFLLAE

-64 QTASSTNSSTA
+64 QTASNTNSSTA
-75 QAVDNLKESA
+75 QAIDNLKESA
-85 SRLKTTPNTAN
+85 NRLKTTPNTAN

-111 VIASNLANNSL
+111 VIASNLANGTL
-122 PTDKYNEINT
+122 PTSEYEKLKAT
-132 ISQSLQNTLEN
+132 SQLLQNTLEN
-143 KNTANNNITIEN
+143 KSTANNNTTIEN
-155 DYEQLLTQASTIIST
+155 DYEQLLTQASTIINT

-190 SGNACNIFGSTFS
+190 SGNACNIFGNTFN
-203 AINSMIN
+203 AITSMID
-210 SAKKAAEQA
+210 SAKKAAAES
-219 RRTAP
+219 RRTNDP
-224 EGPNQQSAF
+224 SQG
-233 NSMINSAKKAAEQA
+233 
-247 RRTAPEGPNQQSAF
+247 TNQQSAF
-261 TDADFTK
+261 TNADFNK
-268 NLNQVSSVINDTISY
+268 NLNQVSSVINNTISY
-283 LKGDNLATIYN
+283 LKGENLATIYN
-294 TLQKTPDSKGFHSL
+294 TLQKTPGSKGFQSL

-321 KYSEFQTTTKE
+321 QYSEFQTTTKE
-332 FGHNPFRSVGL
+332 FGNNPFRSVGL

-409 NFINGGSD
+409 NFINGGSNQ
-417 KNRKVSFG
+417 NRKISFG

-437 LNNQSANLKITNSAY
+437 LNSQSANLKITNSAY

>member
-18 DDGVFMSVGY
+18 NDGVFMSVGY
-28 QIGEAAQMVKNTG
+28 QIGEAVQQVKNTG

-64 QTASSTNSSTA
+64 QTASNTNSSTA
-75 QAVDNLKESA
+75 QAIDNLKESA
-85 SRLKTTPNTAN
+85 SRLKTTPNSAN
-96 QAVSSALSSAVAMWQ
+96 QAVSSALSSAVGMWQ
-111 VIASNLANNSL
+111 VIASNLANGTL
-122 PTDKYNEINT
+122 PTSEYDKINA
-132 ISQSLQNTLEN
+132 ISQLLQNTLEN
-143 KNTANNNITIEN
+143 KNNNLTIGN
-155 DYEQLLTQASTIIST
+155 DYEHLLGQAKTIIST

-178 DGGNGKPWGINA
+178 DGGNGKPWGINT
-190 SGNACNIFGSTFS
+190 SGNACTIFGSTFN
-203 AINSMIN
+203 AITSMID
-210 SAKKAAEQA
+210 SAKKAAAEA

-224 EGPNQQSAF
+224 EGPNQPS
-233 NSMINSAKKAAEQA
+233 
-247 RRTAPEGPNQQSAF
+247 TF

-321 KYSEFQTTTKE
+321 QYSQFQTTTKE

-384 AYIKSNFFN
+384 AYIKSNLFN

-409 NFINGGSD
+409 NFINGGSNQ
-417 KNRKVSFG
+417 NRKVSFG

-437 LNNQSANLKITNSAY
+437 LNSQSANLKITTSAY
-452 SAKINNTNF
+452 NAKINNTNF

-500 FRRLYSVYFN
+500 YRRLYSVYFN

>member
-18 DDGVFMSVGY
+18 NDGVFMSVGY

-64 QTASSTNSSTA
+64 QTASNTDSSTA
-75 QAVDNLKESA
+75 QAIGNLKESA

-96 QAVSSALSSAVAMWQ
+96 QAVSSALSSAVGMWQ
-111 VIASNLANNSL
+111 VVASNLANNSL
-122 PTDKYNEINT
+122 STDKYNQINA
-132 ISQSLQNTLEN
+132 ISQLLQNTLEN
-143 KNTANNNITIEN
+143 KNNDLKIEN
-155 DYEQLLTQASTIIST
+155 DYDQLLTQASTIIST

-190 SGNACNIFGSTFS
+190 SGNACAIFGNTFS
-203 AINSMIN
+203 AINSMID
-210 SAKKAAEQA
+210 SAKKVAADA
-219 RRTAP
+219 RRTSP
-224 EGPNQQSAF
+224 ESPNQ
-233 NSMINSAKKAAEQA
+233 
-247 RRTAPEGPNQQSAF
+247 PNAF
-261 TDADFTK
+261 TNADFNK

-294 TLQKTPDSKGFHSL
+294 TLQKTPDSKGFQSL

-321 KYSEFQTTTKE
+321 QYSEFQTTTKE

-417 KNRKVSFG
+417 RNRKISFG

-477 VELGV
+477 IELGV

-500 FRRLYSVYFN
+500 YRRLYSVYFN

>member
-6 LLSLMASSLLAE
+6 LLSLMASSLFAE
-18 DDGVFMSVGY
+18 DDGAYMSVGY

-41 EIQKVSNAYEN
+41 EIQKVSNVYEN

-64 QTASSTNSSTA
+64 QTDTNTDSSTA
-75 QAVDNLKESA
+75 QAIDNLKESA

-96 QAVSSALSSAVAMWQ
+96 QAVSSALSSAVGMWQ

-122 PTDKYNEINT
+122 STSEYNQINA
-132 ISQSLQNTLEN
+132 ISQLLQNTLEN
-143 KNTANNNITIEN
+143 KNDLKIEN
-155 DYEQLLTQASTIIST
+155 DYDQLLTQAGTIINT

-190 SGNACNIFGSTFS
+190 SGNACTIFGNTFN
-203 AINSMIN
+203 AINSMID
-210 SAKKAAEQA
+210 SAKKAAAEA
-219 RRTAP
+219 RRTDP
-224 EGPNQQSAF
+224 ESPNQ
-233 NSMINSAKKAAEQA
+233 
-247 RRTAPEGPNQQSAF
+247 PSAF
-261 TDADFTK
+261 TNADFNK

-321 KYSEFQTTTKE
+321 QYSQFQTTTKE

-452 SAKINNTNF
+452 STKINNTNF

>member
-6 LLSLMASSLLAE
+6 LLSLMVSSLLAE
-18 DDGVFMSVGY
+18 NDGVFMSVGY
-28 QIGEAAQMVKNTG
+28 QIGEAVQQVKNTG

-64 QTASSTNSSTA
+64 QTASNTDSSTA
-75 QAVDNLKESA
+75 QAINNLKESA

-96 QAVSSALSSAVAMWQ
+96 QAVSSALSSAVGMWQ
-111 VIASNLANNSL
+111 VIASNLASGTL
-122 PTDKYNEINT
+122 PTDKYNQINA
-132 ISQSLQNTLEN
+132 ISQLLQNTLEN
-143 KNTANNNITIEN
+143 KNNDLKIEN
-155 DYEQLLTQASTIIST
+155 DYEHLLTQASTIIST

-190 SGNACNIFGSTFS
+190 SGNACNIFGNTFN
-203 AINSMIN
+203 AINSMID
-210 SAKKAAEQA
+210 SAKKAAAEA
-219 RRTAP
+219 RRTSP
-224 EGPNQQSAF
+224 ENPNQQ
-233 NSMINSAKKAAEQA
+233 N
-247 RRTAPEGPNQQSAF
+247 AF
-261 TDADFTK
+261 TNADFNK
-268 NLNQVSSVINDTISY
+268 NLNQVSSVIDDTISY

-321 KYSEFQTTTKE
+321 QYSQFQTTTKE

-500 FRRLYSVYFN
+500 YRRLYSVYLN

>member
-18 DDGVFMSVGY
+18 NDGVFMSVGY
-28 QIGEAAQMVKNTG
+28 QIGEAVQQVKNTG

-64 QTASSTNSSTA
+64 QTASNTNSSTT
-75 QAVDNLKESA
+75 QAIDNLKESA
-85 SRLKTTPNTAN
+85 SRLKTTPNSAN

-111 VIASNLANNSL
+111 VIASNLASGTL
-122 PTDKYNEINT
+122 PTSEYEKLKAT
-132 ISQSLQNTLEN
+132 SQLLQNTLE
-143 KNTANNNITIEN
+143 KNNDLTIAN
-155 DYEQLLTQASTIIST
+155 DYDQLLGQAKTIIST

-190 SGNACNIFGSTFS
+190 SGDACAIFGNTFN
-203 AINSMIN
+203 AITSMID

-219 RRTAP
+219 RRTSP
-224 EGPNQQSAF
+224 EGPNQ
-233 NSMINSAKKAAEQA
+233 
-247 RRTAPEGPNQQSAF
+247 PNAF
-261 TDADFTK
+261 TNADFNK

-294 TLQKTPDSKGFHSL
+294 TLQKTPNSKGFHSL

-321 KYSEFQTTTKE
+321 QYSQFQTTTKE

>member
-6 LLSLMASSLLAE
+6 LLSLMVSSLLAE
-18 DDGVFMSVGY
+18 NDGVFMSVGY
-28 QIGEAAQMVKNTG
+28 QIGEAVQQVKNTG

-64 QTASSTNSSTA
+64 QTASNTDSSTA
-75 QAVDNLKESA
+75 QAINNLKESA
-85 SRLKTTPNTAN
+85 SRLKTTPNSAN
-96 QAVSSALSSAVAMWQ
+96 QAVSSALSSAVGMWQ
-111 VIASNLANNSL
+111 VVASNLASGTL
-122 PTDKYNEINT
+122 PTSEYNQINA
-132 ISQSLQNTLEN
+132 ISQLLQNTLEN
-143 KNTANNNITIEN
+143 KNNNLTIAN
-155 DYEQLLTQASTIIST
+155 DYDQLLGQAKTIIST

-190 SGNACNIFGSTFS
+190 SGNACAIFGNTFS
-203 AINSMIN
+203 AITSMID
-210 SAKKAAEQA
+210 SAKEAAAEA
-219 RRTAP
+219 RRTNP
-224 EGPNQQSAF
+224 EGPNQPSTF
-233 NSMINSAKKAAEQA
+233 NN
-247 RRTAPEGPNQQSAF
+247 
-261 TDADFTK
+261 ADFNK

-294 TLQKTPDSKGFHSL
+294 AIQKTPGSKGLQSL

-321 KYSEFQTTTKE
+321 KYSQFQTTTKE

-343 INSQSNNGAMNGV
+343 INSQINNGAMNGV

-437 LNNQSANLKITNSAY
+437 LNSQLVNLKTTNSIY
-452 SAKINNTNF
+452 NAKINNTNF

-500 FRRLYSVYFN
+500 YRRLYSVYFN

>member
-6 LLSLMASSLLAE
+6 LLSLMVSSLLAE
-18 DDGVFMSVGY
+18 NDGVFMSVGY

-64 QTASSTNSSTA
+64 QTASNTNSSTA
-75 QAVDNLKESA
+75 QAIDNLKESA
-85 SRLKTTPNTAN
+85 SRLKTAPNTAN

-122 PTDKYNEINT
+122 PTSEYNKINA
-132 ISQSLQNTLEN
+132 ISQLLQNTLEN
-143 KNTANNNITIEN
+143 KNTANNNTTIDN
-155 DYEQLLTQASTIIST
+155 DASKLLDDAKTIINT
-170 LQSQCPGI
+170 LQSQCPSV

-190 SGNACNIFGSTFS
+190 SGNACNIFGNTFS
-203 AINSMIN
+203 AITSMID
-210 SAKKAAEQA
+210 SAKKAAAQS
-219 RRTAP
+219 RRTNDP
-224 EGPNQQSAF
+224 SQG
-233 NSMINSAKKAAEQA
+233 
-247 RRTAPEGPNQQSAF
+247 TNQQSAF
-261 TDADFTK
+261 TDADFNK

-283 LKGDNLATIYN
+283 LKGENLATIYN
-294 TLQKTPDSKGFHSL
+294 TLQKTPGSKGFQGL

-332 FGHNPFRSVGL
+332 FGNNPFRSVGL

-409 NFINGGSD
+409 NFINGGSNQ
-417 KNRKVSFG
+417 NRKISFG

-437 LNNQSANLKITNSAY
+437 LNSQFVNLKTTTSIYN
-452 SAKINNTNF
+452 AKINNTNF